1 MILVTVRSK
10 LSDMDIL
17 FQIMHWNEDNTGVVA
32 LHRENMETEAR
43 LSAQEE
49 SLTSKFRETADRTRT
64 NSHIKSR
71 VKTDLVSRYKIRM
84 SQRSFS
90 FLASHNWSQDFRHEP
105 HAIPFTTISKPLIL

>member
-49 SLTSKFRETADRTRT
+49 ILTSKFRETADRTRT
-64 NSHIKSR
+64 NSHIRSR
-71 VKTDLVSRYKIRM
+71 VKTDLVSRECLREVFLFRLVITDHKISGM
-84 SQRSFS
+84 N
-90 FLASHNWSQDFRHEP
+90 LMPFRLQLYL
-105 HAIPFTTISKPLIL
+105 SL